1 MLEVCAG
8 WACLDSVLSSILSL
22 FFLLSLGDNP
32 IETENCPKE
41 PFNPKTNQPIV
52 LWLSDRLIWHLLL
65 ELNSTLTSFGHVS
78 LSIMIKA
85 ILLYLLNL

>member
-41 PFNPKTNQPIV
+41 PFNPKQ
-52 LWLSDRLIWHLLL
+52 
-65 ELNSTLTSFGHVS
+65 LTSQSFFGFP
-78 LSIMIKA
+78 IG
-85 ILLYLLNL
+85 